1 MKKLLFI
8 ITLFIASCGYKQIYL
23 NNNLENIEFY
33 EIIIDGENQINNQ
46 IINSLNLKE
55 DNFNEELAELFLTSA
70 YAIDEISKNSKGQTQ
85 TYRSSISVIV
95 KIIKNDEII
104 KKRTFTEEFT
114 YNKKENKFELTEY
127 QANVKN
133 ELTNRTIEDLI
144 LFLNLE

>member
-1 MKKLLFI
+1 MKKLLSI
-8 ITLFIASCGYKQIYL
+8 ITLFIASCGYKPIYL
-23 NNNLENIEFY
+23 NNNLKNIEFY
-33 EIIIDGENQINNQ
+33 EINIDGENQINNQ

-70 YAIDEISKNSKGQTQ
+70 YAIDEISKNSKGITQ
-85 TYRSSISVIV
+85 TYRSSISVSV

-104 KKRTFTEEFT
+104 KKRTFTDEFT